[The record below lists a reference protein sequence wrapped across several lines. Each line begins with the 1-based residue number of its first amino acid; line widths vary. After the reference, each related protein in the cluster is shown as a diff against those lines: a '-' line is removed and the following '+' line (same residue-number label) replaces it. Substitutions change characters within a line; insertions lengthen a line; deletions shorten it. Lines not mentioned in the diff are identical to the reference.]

1 MKETAPAMQVS
12 SSGHCPLS
20 RHQCG
25 SQSSQLETAA
35 TSATTPDRG
44 ISIFLERLLRG
55 PWSLHVSQP
64 DLRKVLL
71 PV

>member
-1 MKETAPAMQVS
+1 MKETAPAKQVS

-25 SQSSQLETAA
+25 SQRNQLETAI
-35 TSATTPDRG
+35 TSVTTPYRG
-44 ISIFLERLLRG
+44 IPIFLECLLRRL
-55 PWSLHVSQP
+55 WSLHVSKP